1 MVKFKGKLISDYS
14 KKTLIEMLNELVPYT
29 QRCELE
35 LRKLKLELNKKDK
48 GIILLKWQSWEL
60 S

>member
-48 GIILLKWQSWEL
+48 GIILLK
-60 S
+60 